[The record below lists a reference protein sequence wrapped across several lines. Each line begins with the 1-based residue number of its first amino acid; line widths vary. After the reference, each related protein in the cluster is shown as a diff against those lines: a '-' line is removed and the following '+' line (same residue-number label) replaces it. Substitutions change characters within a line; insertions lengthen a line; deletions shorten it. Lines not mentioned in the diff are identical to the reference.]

1 MSDCTANPATCPH
14 PAHFNTQLDLLRADW
29 RKEQEKM
36 EARSDKAELGL
47 HSRIKR
53 VEESIEKLA
62 TMMQTNFRSLESL
75 VGEHRQTQDDKRDT
89 LKDSIKTEMAALRL
103 EMAAIKTR
111 QTVMWGALG
120 LVATGLVS
128 AVIKMVMP

>member
-1 MSDCTANPATCPH
+1 
-14 PAHFNTQLDLLRADW
+14 
-29 RKEQEKM
+29 M